1 MPQQTNK
8 NTEIMITRNDLHS
21 ETIDFLNVC
30 IKKGDFFTFALRM
43 LNNDFDSS
51 ELVNFLKKEFK
62 VSKEFSQKWVN
73 EALTCID

>member
-1 MPQQTNK
+1 MLHQTNK
-8 NTEIMITRNDLHS
+8 ITEIMITRNDLHTD
-21 ETIDFLNVC
+21 TIDFLNVC

-51 ELVNFLKKEFK
+51 EVINFLKKEFK
-62 VSKEFSQKWVN
+62 VSREFSEKWVN

>member
-1 MPQQTNK
+1 
-8 NTEIMITRNDLHS
+8 MITRNDLNS
-21 ETIDFLNVC
+21 ETIDFLKVC

-43 LNNDFDSS
+43 LNNDFDSY